1 MLWSIIRYI
10 APAVNVFCMISV
22 LKNFVKFTGEHLRQS
37 PLFPNLLKVI
47 QHLSLPVNF
56 TKYFRID
63 ISQNIWRLLLG
74 IKQKMNFQQ
83 NKWRAI

>member
-1 MLWSIIRYI
+1 M

-22 LKNFVKFTGEHLRQS
+22 LKNLVRFTGEQLRQS

-63 ISQNIWRLLLG
+63 TSKNIWRLLLD

-83 NKWRAI
+83 NK